1 MLTEKYRPKKF
12 TDIIGQKEIV
22 DSVSKLIKSK
32 DIPSMLFVG
41 PPGCGKTTLA
51 WIVARERFPESWR
64 ADMIE
69 FNASDDRGID
79 TVRNNIKPR
88 AFAKGQKII
97 FLDEVDNMTH
107 DAQAALR
114 RIMEDAPNTTFIL
127 SANREYK
134 IMDAI
139 KSRCAVYHFN
149 KINKDVVLNYLIDIL
164 KKEGIKPVGN
174 KDEIMKSL
182 ESLTYTTR
190 GDLRSALNTL
200 SSVIVDK
207 EFHPEFIVQNEKPK
221 HIQPALKQ
229 AVGGNIE
236 YSIQLF
242 EDAYLVGKYTT
253 EQLIEEFYEA
263 INELDVSNEIKARL
277 YINLREVDDSLV
289 RGGTPLIQFIGF
301 LYFAYVAP
309 HLKGV
314 IT

>member
-12 TDIIGQKEIV
+12 EDIIGQKEIV
-22 DSVSKLIKSK
+22 ESVSELVKSK

-51 WIVARERFPESWR
+51 WIVARERFPKSWR
-64 ADMIE
+64 GDMIE

-88 AFAKGQKII
+88 AFSKGTKII
-97 FLDEVDNMTH
+97 FLDEADNMTH

-139 KSRCAVYHFN
+139 KSRCAIYHFN
-149 KINKDVVLNYLIDIL
+149 KIHNETVLNYLVDIL

-174 KDEIMKSL
+174 KEEIMKSL
-182 ESLTYTTR
+182 ESLTYSTR

-200 SSVIVDK
+200 SSVIVDG
-207 EFHPEFIVQNEKPK
+207 EFHPEFIVQSEKPK
-221 HIQPALKQ
+221 HIQPALNQ
-229 AVGGNIE
+229 ALSGNIE
-236 YSIQLF
+236 YSRELF
-242 EDAYLVGKYTT
+242 EDAYLVGKYST
-253 EQLIEEFYEA
+253 EQLVEEFYYA
-263 INELDVSNEIKARL
+263 IDKTDTTNEIKARL
-277 YINLREVDDSLV
+277 YVHLQEVDAALV
-289 RGGTPLIQFIGF
+289 RGGTPLVQFIGF
-301 LYFAYVAP
+301 LYFAFVAP

-314 IT
+314 IE